1 MQSSFLLWSS
11 KPVNHSPTSSK
22 SHLQVTIF
30 ARSLAT
36 TTKTTAAT
44 KKRTVKPAAKQ
55 SESDIKTQVESEDM
69 EFDEVLYTPIIDRI
83 LKAGDLASIS
93 SKDVR
98 KALQKEL
105 GYDITDQ
112 KAEITGLIRK
122 RFDEILEET
131 GPENVHPVKQETNGY
146 DNVKK
151 EDPGASPSKKRKSTT
166 VKRKAVAPRKKK
178 KSSATISDDSGVE
191 DGGEKKKKRKINANN
206 PFHQPL
212 ILSPQLSTL
221 LGETQLSRP
230 ETVKRIWAYIKQNEL
245 QDQNDKRY
253 IICDENLRTVFPTA
267 KVHMFTMNKILSGH
281 LYPMNK
287 SDNIADV
294 KSEDIKSE
302 DFASSPV
309 SVAFSQQGSP
319 SSLESEAS

>member
-1 MQSSFLLWSS
+1 
-11 KPVNHSPTSSK
+11 
-22 SHLQVTIF
+22 
-30 ARSLAT
+30 
-36 TTKTTAAT
+36 
-44 KKRTVKPAAKQ
+44 
-55 SESDIKTQVESEDM
+55 M

-98 KALQKEL
+98 KSLQKEL
-105 GYDITDQ
+105 GYDIADQ
-112 KAEITGLIRK
+112 KAQITELIRK
-122 RFDEILEET
+122 RFDEILDET

-146 DNVKK
+146 DDIKK
-151 EDPGASPSKKRKSTT
+151 EDPGASPSKKRKSVASPSSLEDDARLAAKMQAEWNSRDRPSRSTT
-166 VKRKAVAPRKKK
+166 VKRKVVAPRKKK
-178 KSSATISDDSGVE
+178 KSSATISDDSGAE

-212 ILSPQLSTL
+212 ILSPQLSTI

-230 ETVKRIWAYIKQNEL
+230 ETVKRIWAYIKEHDL
-245 QDQNDKRY
+245 QDQSDKRY
-253 IICDENLRTVFPTA
+253 IMCDENLRTVFPTA
-267 KVHMFTMNKILSGH
+267 RVHMFTMNKILSGH
-281 LYPMNK
+281 LYPINK
-287 SDNIADV
+287 ADNIADV

-309 SVAFSQQGSP
+309 SAAFSHQGSP

>member
-1 MQSSFLLWSS
+1 
-11 KPVNHSPTSSK
+11 
-22 SHLQVTIF
+22 
-30 ARSLAT
+30 
-36 TTKTTAAT
+36 
-44 KKRTVKPAAKQ
+44 
-55 SESDIKTQVESEDM
+55 M

-112 KAEITGLIRK
+112 KAQITDLIRK

-131 GPENVHPVKQETNGY
+131 GPENVHPVKQENGY
-146 DNVKK
+146 DDIKK
-151 EDPGASPSKKRKSTT
+151 EDPGASPSKKRKSVASPSSLEDDARLAAKMQAEWNSQDRPSRSTT
-166 VKRKAVAPRKKK
+166 VKRKVVAPRKKK
-178 KSSATISDDSGVE
+178 KSSATVSDDSGAE

-230 ETVKRIWAYIKQNEL
+230 ETVKRIWAYIKENEL

-253 IICDENLRTVFPTA
+253 IICDENLRTVFPSA

-294 KSEDIKSE
+294 KSEDIKNE

-309 SVAFSQQGSP
+309 SAAFSHQGSP

>member
-1 MQSSFLLWSS
+1 
-11 KPVNHSPTSSK
+11 
-22 SHLQVTIF
+22 
-30 ARSLAT
+30 
-36 TTKTTAAT
+36 
-44 KKRTVKPAAKQ
+44 
-55 SESDIKTQVESEDM
+55 M

-83 LKAGDLASIS
+83 LRAGDLASIS

-112 KAEITGLIRK
+112 KAEISDLIRK
-122 RFDEILEET
+122 RFDEVLEAT

-146 DNVKK
+146 DSVKK
-151 EDPGASPSKKRKSTT
+151 EDPGASPSKKRKSVASPSSLEDDARLAAKMQAEWNSQDRPSRSTT
-166 VKRKAVAPRKKK
+166 VKRKVVAPRKKK
-178 KSSATISDDSGVE
+178 KSSATISDDSGAE
-191 DGGEKKKKRKINANN
+191 EGGEKKKKRKINANN

-230 ETVKRIWAYIKQNEL
+230 ETVKRIWAYIKQNKL
-245 QDQNDKRY
+245 QDENDKRY

-267 KVHMFTMNKILSGH
+267 KVHMFTMNKILSSH

-287 SDNIADV
+287 SDAIADL

-309 SVAFSQQGSP
+309 SAAFSHQGSP